1 MSSKLLW
8 KLCLSFFDT
17 NRHLPWLQPLHNCLS
32 LSSPAKGQSI
42 QDNKRTSTT
51 SFGVPLNLQG
61 SLSIKKCS
69 RKTRIDCFASEH
81 RSYLHSTIASDY
93 SRRFA
98 YLRYYIWSSDCRASS
113 ATQAQS
119 IQDNKQ
125 TSTTSI
131 VELFDANEHFYRH
144 RWFRQVLQD
153 WNTPQATS
161 FHSISQIESASH

>member
-17 NRHLPWLQPLHNCLS
+17 NQHLPWLQPLHNCLS
-32 LSSPAKGQSI
+32 LSSPAKRQSI

-81 RSYLHSTIASDY
+81 RSYLHSTIASDCCVR
-93 SRRFA
+93 SP
-98 YLRYYIWSSDCRASS
+98 
-113 ATQAQS
+113 TKGQS

-125 TSTTSI
+125 TSM
-131 VELFDANEHFYRH
+131 
-144 RWFRQVLQD
+144 
-153 WNTPQATS
+153 TS
-161 FHSISQIESASH
+161 FIDWLSRQGSLKYDKKSRKWWARIPSEKKSK